1 MYQTYKRSKK
11 PQNSTMKTNGLKEK
25 VQNKNNPFY
34 QAQLFT
40 WKVKYI
46 KVVKTRFCKNHW

>member
-1 MYQTYKRSKK
+1 
-11 PQNSTMKTNGLKEK
+11 MKTNGLKEK